1 MKKTLLIVSM
11 LALACAV
18 AFAATN
24 LVSFGD
30 MESGSATSWMEEGS
44 GVKYVKGSGIDGSTA
59 LQVKNQNE
67 TWSGVGLDV
76 TKIIDRTKSYY
87 IECWIKLGVKPK
99 KETKASITLE
109 FRPDQL
115 QGYGEDWESYGY
127 VQTDFDFDFEDPK
140 YPITGNEVVVNNTEW
155 VHLSG
160 VIRPDMMEE
169 LTDDH
174 GVAITRPITGITCYF
189 KVEPATGMT
198 YLVDNVLIIEIPNV

>member
-44 GVKYVKGSGIDGSTA
+44 TLKYVKDSGIDGSTA
-59 LQVKNQNE
+59 LQVKNKE
-67 TWSGVGLDV
+67 SWAGVGLDV

-87 IECWIKLGVKPK
+87 IECWIKLGRAPK
-99 KETKASITLE
+99 NETKASITLE

-127 VQTDFDFDFEDPK
+127 VQTDVDFDYEDK
-140 YPITGNEVVVNNTEW
+140 EVTGNEIVVNKDEW
-155 VHLSG
+155 VHVSG
-160 VIRPDMMEE
+160 VIRPDMMET
-169 LTDDH
+169 LTDNH
-174 GVAITRPITGITCYF
+174 GVEITRPIVGATCYF

>member
-44 GVKYVKGSGIDGSTA
+44 TLKYVKGSGIDGSTA
-59 LQVKNQNE
+59 LQVKNKE
-67 TWSGVGLDV
+67 SWAGVGLDV

-87 IECWIKLGVKPK
+87 IECWIKLGRAPK
-99 KETKASITLE
+99 NETKASITLE

-127 VQTDFDFDFEDPK
+127 VQTDFDFDFEDEK
-140 YPITGNEVVVNNTEW
+140 YPITGNEVVVNKDEW

-160 VIRPDMMEE
+160 VIRPDMMED
-169 LTDDH
+169 LIDNH
-174 GVAITRPITGITCYF
+174 GVAITRPITGVTCYF

-198 YLVDNVLIIEIPNV
+198 YLVDNVLIMEIPNV

>member
-44 GVKYVKGSGIDGSTA
+44 TLKYVKGSGINGSTA
-59 LQVKNQNE
+59 LQVKNKE
-67 TWSGVGLDV
+67 SWAGVGLDV

-87 IECWIKLGVKPK
+87 IECWIKLDIAPK
-99 KETKASITLE
+99 KETTASITLE

-127 VQTDFDFDFEDPK
+127 VQTDVDFDFEDAN
-140 YPITGNEVVVNNTEW
+140 YPITGNEVVVNKTEW

-160 VIRPDMMEE
+160 VIRPDMMED
-169 LTDDH
+169 LIDNHHIH
-174 GVAITRPITGITCYF
+174 GQ
-189 KVEPATGMT
+189 EPAISR
-198 YLVDNVLIIEIPNV
+198 LSLQQE

>member
-44 GVKYVKGSGIDGSTA
+44 GLKYVKGSGINGSTA

-67 TWSGVGLDV
+67 DWAGVGLDV

-127 VQTDFDFDFEDPK
+127 VQTDIDLE
-140 YPITGNEVVVNNTEW
+140 YEENESTGNGVVVNNTDW
-155 VHLSG
+155 VRISG
-160 VIRPDMMEE
+160 VIRPDMMET
-169 LTDDH
+169 LIDDH
-174 GVAITRPITGITCYF
+174 EVEITRPITGITCYF
-189 KVEPATGMT
+189 KVDPAAGMK
-198 YLVDNVLIIEIPNV
+198 YFVDNVMILEIPNVD